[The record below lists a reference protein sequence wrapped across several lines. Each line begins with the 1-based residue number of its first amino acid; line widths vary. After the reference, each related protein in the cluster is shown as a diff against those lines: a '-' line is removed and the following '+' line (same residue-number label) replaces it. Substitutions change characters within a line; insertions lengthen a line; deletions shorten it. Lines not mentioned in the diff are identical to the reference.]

1 MHWFKLILLLFM
13 FWATV
18 VNGLS
23 SPQYRGLRAP
33 SKIKVQDAGQ
43 AGQVTIETFGVRW
56 LLLVL
61 CRPYAVVWLLRPRRG
76 KEEATLPRKCLVL
89 CDWRGSDCGDCLFNV
104 GRSGNRLRISL
115 ERHYYFC
122 PGM

>member
-1 MHWFKLILLLFM
+1 LDSKQQVANNFFERKIMHWFKLILLLFM

-43 AGQVTIETFGVRW
+43 AGQVTIETFGGFCLFCAVLT
-56 LLLVL
+56 LLCGCCDQDEEKKKQHYRGSAL
-61 CRPYAVVWLLRPRRG
+61 CFVIGVGVIVATVFLMS
-76 KEEATLPRKCLVL
+76 EEAGT
-89 CDWRGSDCGDCLFNV
+89 D
-104 GRSGNRLRISL
+104 
-115 ERHYYFC
+115 
-122 PGM
+122 